1 MAHKYKT
8 ERDLIETCATILAER
23 LKKQRNEQGLTL
35 QFKQSEIDPLGS
47 ITFSGKISPLQRAYE
62 MARQVLTSLAPG
74 LPGKDKSF
82 NRLIKI
88 VELEASR
95 RLDLNNHGP
104 YS

>member
-47 ITFSGKISPLQRAYE
+47 ITFSGKISPLQRASVS
-62 MARQVLTSLAPG
+62 RSRTRRRKIIFPPSRSRLTASVIFFPAFCG
-74 LPGKDKSF
+74 MKSPVCAH
-82 NRLIKI
+82 R
-88 VELEASR
+88 VR
-95 RLDLNNHGP
+95 
-104 YS
+104 